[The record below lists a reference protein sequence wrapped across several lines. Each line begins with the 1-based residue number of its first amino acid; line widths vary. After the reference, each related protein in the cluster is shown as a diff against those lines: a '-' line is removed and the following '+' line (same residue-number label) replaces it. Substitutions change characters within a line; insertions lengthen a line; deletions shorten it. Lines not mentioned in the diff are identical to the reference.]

1 MPRLTEEEK
10 GIFHMATKQEKLQR
24 MIRVY
29 RSETGEKEVDMHKV
43 AAFLKAKGW
52 RLPMPP
58 DPLEMLAKELSA
70 AAREEIR
77 YDKKT
82 HRPYRA
88 NHAFRVVQGGQQM
101 HLWLDIDDYAPRPK
115 MIKSLVNRREQMVGD
130 GLQLTL
136 DQDHWNSIH
145 PDEEPINLP
154 MDLTVDIEWR
164 KNAPGEDQK
173 AS

>member
-1 MPRLTEEEK
+1 
-10 GIFHMATKQEKLQR
+10 
-24 MIRVY
+24 
-29 RSETGEKEVDMHKV
+29 
-43 AAFLKAKGW
+43 
-52 RLPMPP
+52 
-58 DPLEMLAKELSA
+58 
-70 AAREEIR
+70 
-77 YDKKT
+77 
-82 HRPYRA
+82 
-88 NHAFRVVQGGQQM
+88 M

-154 MDLTVDIEWR
+154 MDLTDDIGWR